1 MERSGHANGAAHG
14 PKRRARPV
22 KARTRG
28 QTRRRA
34 SQLRCWSPPTCCP
47 QPLRPTSSSR
57 AISAAAPSRTRPI
70 PEPLPAGSHSEDAVH
85 RNPFLAPEAE
95 GAGRGGR
102 TVTPAS
108 RRSIAALIS
117 RLIGAMTPRRRSGRP
132 PTPFRA
138 TLRRVPEVRLNGP
151 VAFAIASVAA
161 IAFTA
166 VIVTQ
171 SETPSSPSAQASGDG
186 AITSSLDPF
195 KSAPLA
201 AAAKPFPARHAA
213 RRAALTDARRVH
225 AHRTGNKPRPR
236 RPAISAASPASSAAA
251 VSARYTPPESGGS
264 PAPASAAPS
273 YSSSGST
280 SAAAQPAVSPGSSAS
295 TGSGSSS
302 TSSRPA
308 FGQDGI
314 LGPGHSPDS

>member
-186 AITSSLDPF
+186 ATTSSLDPF

-201 AAAKPFPARHAA
+201 AAAKPFPAHHA
-213 RRAALTDARRVH
+213 
-225 AHRTGNKPRPR
+225 AHRTTSNRTLRVRMR
-236 RPAISAASPASSAAA
+236 RPSDTPRKKRSPTRAATTPSNTPA
-251 VSARYTPPESGGS
+251 VPARYTRPPVTSGSPPPSSDISNHAAAESS
-264 PAPASAAPS
+264 PAPAAHPTVQPS
-273 YSSSGST
+273 GTPSTPAFGSSG
-280 SAAAQPAVSPGSSAS
+280 ALGPGSSPN
-295 TGSGSSS
+295 G
-302 TSSRPA
+302 
-308 FGQDGI
+308 
-314 LGPGHSPDS
+314 

>member
-1 MERSGHANGAAHG
+1 MDDLEGNVIDGTE
-14 PKRRARPV
+14 RARQWRRSRS
-22 KARTRG
+22 KA
-28 QTRRRA
+28 A
-34 SQLRCWSPPTCCP
+34 
-47 QPLRPTSSSR
+47 RPTSEGADARSDAPKSI
-57 AISAAAPSRTRPI
+57 AASLLVPADMLPAAAPADEQLTGDQRSGAI
-70 PEPLPAGSHSEDAVH
+70 AHPADPGAAIRARSHSEDAVH

-95 GAGRGGR
+95 GAGRGGL

-117 RLIGAMTPRRRSGRP
+117 RLIGAMTPRQRSGRP

-138 TLRRVPEVRLNGP
+138 TLRRVPEVRLNRP
-151 VAFAIASVAA
+151 VAFALASVAA

-251 VSARYTPPESGGS
+251 VSARYTPPESTGGS

-280 SAAAQPAVSPGSSAS
+280 SAAAPPAVSPGSRAS
-295 TGSGSSS
+295 
-302 TSSRPA
+302 
-308 FGQDGI
+308 
-314 LGPGHSPDS
+314 